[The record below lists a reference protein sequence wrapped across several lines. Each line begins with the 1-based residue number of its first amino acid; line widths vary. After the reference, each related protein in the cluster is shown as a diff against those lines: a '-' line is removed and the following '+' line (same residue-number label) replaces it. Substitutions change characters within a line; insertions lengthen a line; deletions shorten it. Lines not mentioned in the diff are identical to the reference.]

1 MINHPTHTFRT
12 GLGDALITAMLFGF
26 APAALLLL
34 TLYAGFC
41 A

>member
-1 MINHPTHTFRT
+1 MMNNHTHASRNSMS
-12 GLGDALITAMLFGF
+12 DSIVALLYGF

>member
-1 MINHPTHTFRT
+1 MMNNHMHASRA
-12 GLGDALITAMLFGF
+12 GLSGSIATALLFGF
-26 APAALLLL
+26 APAALLLM

>member
-1 MINHPTHTFRT
+1 MMNNHTHASRT
-12 GLGDALITAMLFGF
+12 GLGDSIVTALLFGF
-26 APAALLLL
+26 APAALLLM